1 MRKVTL
7 VINYNLP
14 LKINIDDKSKAREI
28 DLETYLHWVGRTG
41 RFGDRGIA
49 INLVDQKRDLDLIE
63 KIQEYYKNEIKCIET
78 N

>member
-14 LKINIDDKSKAREI
+14 LKINNDDKTKLREI
-28 DLETYLHWVGRTG
+28 DLETYLHRVGRTG

-63 KIQEYYKNEIKCIET
+63 KIQEYYKNEIKCLEV